1 MRSSASLF
9 GSKVAVWWRG
19 DAFAVGHLEGQS
31 PARVP
36 AFAYSY
42 GVVPGFERRLQRVVE
57 FDRADG
63 LAVNQDLELAPS
75 EFKPKLSLIVPG

>member
-1 MRSSASLF
+1 
-9 GSKVAVWWRG
+9 
-19 DAFAVGHLEGQS
+19 
-31 PARVP
+31 
-36 AFAYSY
+36 
-42 GVVPGFERRLQRVVE
+42 VVPGFERRLQRVVE